1 MESIEIFKCP
11 NKWIVKIGVD
21 LISYRNVDDAFDF
34 IETLGVKADEA
45 DAALIALIGNNHT
58 RATFGVIEGNFMF
71 SDTVIPP
78 SVGSS

>member
-11 NKWIVKIGVD
+11 SKWVVKIGTE
-21 LISYRNVDDAFDF
+21 IITYKNVDDAFDF
-34 IETLGVKADEA
+34 VETLGVKADEA

-58 RATFGVIEGNFMF
+58 RASFGVMEGNFMF
-71 SDTVIPP
+71 SDTAIPP